1 MSDANN
7 YNQDSDAYQRQI
19 MTGGVEGQQYRK
31 SKKTYYMWL
40 SRFFMFVAFVSILLT
55 ILASLAI
62 LKLAPS
68 IRIDPFL
75 ITNQNET
82 KEIVRVEP
90 ITKNMASVDQLKEMF
105 IKFYIITRNTII
117 NDPLEMR
124 SRWFPGG
131 IVHFL
136 SAYNVFSDFE
146 AIMQKDIIMAQTFGL
161 TREVEIISIKR
172 LGARKSAVYKVD
184 FKTYD
189 LVKNPSNLR
198 DQKDQKTI
206 TTRYWTAS
214 ITSYFRPYR
223 YFMARRLL
231 NPIGFTVERYSQTE
245 VDVFS

>member
-1 MSDANN
+1 MNNINNNINPAQPRNNQIGGAMNMSPP
-7 YNQDSDAYQRQI
+7 S
-19 MTGGVEGQQYRK
+19 RK
-31 SKKTYYMWL
+31 SKKKYYMWL
-40 SRFFMFVAFVSILLT
+40 SRFFMFIAFISLLLT
-55 ILASLAI
+55 IFSSLAI

-75 ITNQNET
+75 ITNQSDT

-90 ITKNMASVDQLKEMF
+90 ITRNMASIDQLKEMF
-105 IKFYIITRNTII
+105 IKYYIITRNTII
-117 NDPLEMR
+117 NDQVEMR

-136 SAYNVFSDFE
+136 SSYDVFQDFE
-146 AIMQKDIIMAQTFGL
+146 ANIQLNIINAQRLGL
-161 TREVEIISIKR
+161 TREVEIISVKR

-189 LVKNPSNLR
+189 LVKNPS
-198 DQKDQKTI
+198 QTEAKKEQKTI